1 MMATARYVVRY
12 REPVEPPCTCGFA
25 VARHEVWE
33 PDGTVIGLYCST
45 CAEQVA
51 DDLNAG
57 LESEVGHVAHTLP
70 EEA

>member
-1 MMATARYVVRY
+1 MIRTGRYVARERSIEELLCSCKQTIARYEVV
-12 REPVEPPCTCGFA
+12 
-25 VARHEVWE
+25 E

-57 LESEVGHVAHTLP
+57 LESDAGHVAHTLP